1 MGPLIIISS
10 SSFGDTPSHIR
21 VGSWSEFLSLSCE
34 PSGFWIDSSWDGDLT
49 QLAVQIR
56 QSSWWDRL
64 VFTKQPCSNPLLDGQ
79 VLLEDASLRCARAQ
93 LAKASLK
100 VELAG
105 LIPAER
111 LLLYMYLRGRY
122 ELLPIYKQDSKAL
135 YVYPVVEMLAGNEAN
150 TEWFSRLERSELLSP
165 EVLCDRIRACREC
178 GSGHLSYVDI
188 CPACSSIEI
197 KHTPSLHCFTCGHTG
212 RKFDFEVDGHLVC
225 PKCEMR
231 LRHIGVDYDLPMAQ
245 YLCRKC
251 HNSSMEARIVASC
264 FDCKH
269 IDDPDMLDVKE
280 VFSYSLNSRGLEA
293 LRQGQFYDSFK
304 VRDGANNVLPAYF
317 KQLLLWSAMTY
328 ERYTALNFSVFLI
341 EFINTDELLARLGAT
356 KVYKLIDEFILRMRE
371 VVRASDVTSCDTA
384 DRLWVLL
391 PFNSP
396 DDTETRLREKIDEIQ
411 PSNGPRLAIR
421 LKSFH
426 APRDLEKGDDPD
438 AIMTRLLVA

>member
-1 MGPLIIISS
+1 MS
-10 SSFGDTPSHIR
+10 
-21 VGSWSEFLSLSCE
+21 
-34 PSGFWIDSSWDGDLT
+34 
-49 QLAVQIR
+49 
-56 QSSWWDRL
+56 
-64 VFTKQPCSNPLLDGQ
+64 
-79 VLLEDASLRCARAQ
+79 LEDASLRCARAQ

-105 LIPAER
+105 LVPAER
-111 LLLYMYLRGRY
+111 LLLYMYLRGKY
-122 ELLPIYKQDSKAL
+122 ELVPLYNQNSKGL
-135 YVYPVVEMLAGNEAN
+135 YFYPVVELLSANEESAG
-150 TEWFSRLERSELLSP
+150 WFARLTRSELLSP
-165 EVLCDRIRACREC
+165 ELLCDRIRVCREC

-188 CPACSSIEI
+188 CPSCSSIEI
-197 KHTPSLHCFTCGHTG
+197 KHTPSLHCFTCGHTA
-212 RKFDFEVDGHLVC
+212 RKSDFEVDGSLVC

-280 VFSYSLNSRGLEA
+280 IFSYSLNPRGLEA
-293 LRQGQFYDSFK
+293 LRQGQFYDAIR
-304 VRDGANNVLPAYF
+304 VRDGANNVLPANF

-328 ERYTALNFSVFLI
+328 ERYAALNFSVFLI
-341 EFINTDELLARLGAT
+341 EFMNTDELLARLGAT
-356 KVYKLIDEFILRMRE
+356 KVYKLIDEFTLRMRE

-396 DDTETRLREKIDEIQ
+396 DDTEARLLEKVDEIQ
-411 PSNGPRLAIR
+411 PSNGPKLAVR

-426 APRDLEKGDDPD
+426 APRDMEKGDDCD
-438 AIMTRLLVA
+438 AIMTRLLAG